1 MSLTVYPTENY
12 DSFVSVTEA
21 DTYFANKLRGTVWDS
36 ADISEREAALRQAF
50 IRINLLNLS
59 SIALIADEGLTK
71 LKAAQTEQAI
81 HELRYDLDSASGGI
95 TAVDLDGVKVNWNK
109 SQVQQY
115 PDIVLGLLRNFIQMK
130 IVKVVR

>member
-36 ADISEREAALRQAF
+36 ADNTEREAALRQAF
-50 IRINLLNLS
+50 TRINLLNLNYLS
-59 SIALIADEGLTK
+59 LIADEGLTK
-71 LKAAQTEQAI
+71 LKTAQMEQAI
-81 HELRYDLDSASGGI
+81 HELRHDLDSASSSLS
-95 TAVDLDGVKVNWNK
+95 AVDLDGVKVNWNK

-115 PDIVLGLLRNFIQMK
+115 PDIVLGLLRDFIQMK
-130 IVKVVR
+130 SIKVVR